1 MDQFLNGAGSKA
13 FDIALKSGMSFATT
27 YAMKRMTKVIDEQIN
42 KTITTVVSSASNFD
56 SIDIKNK
63 KLANLKSI
71 RDRIELKITILTT
84 ALDQIL
90 SLGSSKG
97 MIGMKTC
104 SNCSKLITPITENLE
119 NWINEDANTIEKS
132 MSLLEDD
139 IDTVCGYLQLSI
151 QVLATME
158 NVEYEKTVDKGNA
171 LNVSK
176 EVVLKSGLLIGD
188 TANFNIFECTF
199 YNLTSFHENTAIWKE
214 VCRRGDVS
222 FEMADDYN
230 TLLKISQNI
239 DDDLYHDFEDE
250 KKFETQF
257 TIERIEKIF
266 FNRDASTIGFGEIG
280 DECIVLKFK
289 NNKWI
294 ALSTY
299 HPYKAS
305 DSESSSDEE
314 SSNDEESFK
323 STEEKKVN
331 KLCSIE
337 LLSTA
342 LKLLMVQS
350 LEQQSLLNI
359 PNDILNK
366 YITQADMIS
375 RKDSN
380 TDETVETVMKGVDK
394 LNI

>member
-56 SIDIKNK
+56 SIDSKNK
-63 KLANLKSI
+63 KLANLESI
-71 RDRIELKITILTT
+71 RDRIEIKITILTT

-97 MIGMKTC
+97 IIGMKTC

-119 NWINEDANTIEKS
+119 KWINEDTNTIENF
-132 MSLLEDD
+132 MSLLEND

-151 QVLATME
+151 QVLATLD
-158 NVEYEKTVDKGNA
+158 NVEYEKTMEKSNS
-171 LNVSK
+171 LNVSQ
-176 EVVLKSGLLIGD
+176 EIVFKSGLLIAD
-188 TANFNIFECTF
+188 TANSNIFECTF

-214 VCRRGDVS
+214 VCRRVDVT

-230 TLLKISQNI
+230 AAIKLYQNL
-239 DDDLYHDFEDE
+239 DDDLYHDLEDE
-250 KKFETQF
+250 KNYETQF
-257 TIERIEKIF
+257 SIEKIEKIF
-266 FNRDASTIGFGEIG
+266 FNKDASTIGFGEIG

-294 ALSTY
+294 ALSKY
-299 HPYKAS
+299 HPYSPSDSAS
-305 DSESSSDEE
+305 DSDEE
-314 SSNDEESFK
+314 STNDEESFK
-323 STEEKKVN
+323 STKEKKIN

-337 LLSTA
+337 LLSTS

-350 LEQQSLLNI
+350 LEQQSLLTI
-359 PNDILNK
+359 PNDILNN
-366 YITQADMIS
+366 YITQVDMIS

-380 TDETVETVMKGVDK
+380 TDQTVEIVMKGVDE